1 MKLLASLV
9 AFSLCLGLLH
19 AAEEPDYPSQILQ
32 WRTER
37 IGRLTGPESWL
48 TLVGLEWLKPG
59 ETRLGSAK
67 DNQVI
72 LSKGPAQLGR
82 LILSEDRKTL
92 HFIPGTSTQ
101 LRINDQPPSEMDLL
115 TDENGKPSVLRVGSL
130 SLTPIRRG
138 ERVGLRIRDK
148 ESEGRLHFSGLNY
161 FPIDPS
167 WRIAARWVPFEKPR
181 MLSITNVIGQT
192 HEEPCPGK
200 AVFEREGKTYELF
213 PTEEDDGK
221 ELFFVLRDKTSGKE
235 TYGASRFL
243 YAKAAANGIVILDFN
258 MLYNPPCAFT
268 DFATCPL
275 PIPENRLMDLPIHA
289 GERKYEGHSE

>member
-1 MKLLASLV
+1 MKLLASLA

-82 LILSEDRKTL
+82 LSLTADFKTL
-92 HFIPGTSTQ
+92 HFIPGGSTQ
-101 LRINDQPPSEMDLL
+101 VFINQAPASEMDLQ
-115 TDENGKPSVLRVGSL
+115 TDDTGHPSVLRVGSL
-130 SLTPIRRG
+130 SITPIRRG
-138 ERVGLRIRDK
+138 ERVGLRIRDR
-148 ESEGRLHFSGLNY
+148 ESEGRLHFRGLNY
-161 FPIDPS
+161 FPIDTA
-167 WRIAARWVPFEKPR
+167 WRIEARWVPFEKPR
-181 MLSITNVIGQT
+181 MLSITNVLGQT
-192 HEEPCPGK
+192 HDEPCPGK
-200 AVFEREGKTYELF
+200 AVFEKDGKTYELY
-213 PTEEDDGK
+213 PTEEGDEK

-243 YAKAAANGIVILDFN
+243 TTKAPTNGIVILDFN
-258 MLYNPPCAFT
+258 KLYNPPCAFT

-275 PIPENRLMDLPIHA
+275 PIPENRLLDLPIKA